1 MAKLASDLVAET
13 AEPIAALL
21 AGLNDDG
28 WQRDTPTRGWAVRD
42 QVSHL
47 AYFDDATVRSATEP
61 EVFTAEMARP
71 ARASGR
77 RDIAC
82 WRPSSPD
89 RPGSNFTNQEVQ
101 IKLTNQEVPTTRLEA
116 A

>member
-1 MAKLASDLVAET
+1 MAKLTSDLVAET
-13 AEPIAALL
+13 ADLYGHLL

-28 WQRDTPTRGWAVRD
+28 WQRDTPTEGWAVRD

-47 AYFDDATVRSATEP
+47 AYFDSATVRSATEP

-71 ARASGR
+71 ARAGGR

-82 WRPSSPD
+82 WRTSSRD
-89 RPGSNFTNQEVQ
+89 RSCSNFTNQEVQ
-101 IKLTNQEVPTTRLEA
+101 IKLTNQAVPTTLLEA